1 MAVTDQHP
9 QYIAA
14 KKSWQIMQDA
24 VAGEEAI
31 KLATTQYLP
40 KSAGMVEAEKQG
52 DLTGEIY
59 KGYVSRAQYPLW
71 VQDSLRTMIGLVSKL
86 NPEINLPGSLMVGL
100 NENATN
106 DGFGLKQLFIRVVL
120 ELLEYGRC
128 GLLVD
133 VDGDGKPYFALYN
146 ALSIINWKENNVG
159 GRRDLNLVVLE
170 EQFENSEDEFSH
182 STKTVHRVLGL
193 KDGSLNVRL
202 FDGGTEQDKT
212 PTLGNNSLNF
222 TPFVFCGTT
231 DNAPS
236 VGTVP
241 LLTMAKAALKYYQL
255 SADYFQSLHHTAHP
269 QPWISGLGNDDDV
282 SVTGVMAAWLLPPEA
297 KCGYLEIQGVG
308 IDKTKAEMDAQKNA
322 ALEAGA
328 KVIDT
333 NTQESGE
340 ARRARQDDQHAS
352 LHSIVMC
359 AAEAIE
365 QAIKYAAQW
374 LKLDPSKYTF
384 SVKPEFSSTAYDIE
398 LAKQLYEGAIAGK
411 NSFQTYWEYIATG
424 NLPEHEYK
432 DELKRVETELTQMP
446 LSGYQPFN
454 GVNDEQP
461 GTPASNS

>member
-1 MAVTDQHP
+1 MAVTDKHP

-14 KKSWQIMQDA
+14 QKAWLIMRDA
-24 VAGEEAI
+24 VAGEEEI
-31 KLATTQYLP
+31 KQAQTKYLS
-40 KSAGMVEAEKQG
+40 KSAGMIEAEKQG
-52 DLTGEIY
+52 DTAGAIY
-59 KGYVSRAQYPLW
+59 KAYLSRAQYPLW

-86 NPEINLPGSLMVGL
+86 EPNIVIESSLLKGL
-100 NENATN
+100 IDNATN
-106 DGFGLKQLFIRVVL
+106 DGFGLKQLFIRICL

-133 VDGDGKPYFALYN
+133 VDANGVPYFALYD
-146 ALSIINWKENNVG
+146 ALSIINWKENSID
-159 GRRDLNLVVLE
+159 GRKDLKLLVLE
-170 EQFENSEDEFSH
+170 EQFDNSEDEFGH
-182 STKTVHRVLGL
+182 DTRTVHRVLSMDNGAL
-193 KDGSLNVRL
+193 TVRL
-202 FDGGTEQDKT
+202 FDGSAVEDKT
-212 PTLGNNSLNF
+212 PDLGKNMLSF

-231 DNAPS
+231 DNSAH

-269 QPWISGLGNDDDV
+269 QPWINGLDDGADI
-282 SVTGVMAAWLLPPEA
+282 SVTGVMAVWDLPGEA
-297 KCGYLEIQGVG
+297 QCGYLEISGNG
-308 IDKTKAEMDAQKNA
+308 IELTKKEMDAQKNA

-359 AAEAIE
+359 AAAAIE

-374 LKLDPSKYTF
+374 LKLNPSKYAFT
-384 SVKPEFSSTAYDIE
+384 VEPEFIVQQYDIN
-398 LAKQLYEGAIAGK
+398 LAKQLYEGAISGK

-424 NLPEHEYK
+424 KLPGHDYQE
-432 DELKRVETELTQMP
+432 ELRRIEGERDSAP
-446 LSGYQPFN
+446 L
-454 GVNDEQP
+454 
-461 GTPASNS
+461 

>member
-1 MAVTDQHP
+1 MAVTDKHP

-14 KKSWQIMQDA
+14 QKAWLIMRDA
-24 VAGEEAI
+24 VAGEEEI
-31 KLATTQYLP
+31 KQAQTKYLS
-40 KSAGMVEAEKQG
+40 KSAGMIEAEKQG
-52 DLTGEIY
+52 DMAGAIY
-59 KGYVSRAQYPLW
+59 KAYLSRAQYPLW

-86 NPEINLPGSLMVGL
+86 EPNIVIESSLLKGL
-100 NENATN
+100 IDNATN
-106 DGFGLKQLFIRVVL
+106 DGFGLKQLFIRICL

-133 VDGDGKPYFALYN
+133 VDANGVPYFALYD
-146 ALSIINWKENNVG
+146 ALSIINWKENSID
-159 GRRDLNLVVLE
+159 GRKDLKLLVLE
-170 EQFENSEDEFSH
+170 EQFDNSEDEFGH
-182 STKTVHRVLGL
+182 DTRTVHRVLSMDNGAL
-193 KDGSLNVRL
+193 TVRL
-202 FDGGTEQDKT
+202 FDGSAVEDKT
-212 PTLGNNSLNF
+212 PDLGKNMLSF

-231 DNAPS
+231 DNSAH

-269 QPWISGLGNDDDV
+269 QPWINGLDDGADI
-282 SVTGVMAAWLLPPEA
+282 SVTGVMAVWDLPGEA
-297 KCGYLEIQGVG
+297 QCGYLEISGNG
-308 IDKTKAEMDAQKNA
+308 IELTKKEMDAQKNA

-359 AAEAIE
+359 AAAAIE

-374 LKLDPSKYTF
+374 LKLNPSKYAFT
-384 SVKPEFSSTAYDIE
+384 VEPEFVVQQYDIN
-398 LAKQLYEGAIAGK
+398 LAKQLYEGAISGK

-424 NLPEHEYK
+424 KLPGHDYQE
-432 DELKRVETELTQMP
+432 ELRRIEGERDSAP
-446 LSGYQPFN
+446 L
-454 GVNDEQP
+454 
-461 GTPASNS
+461 

>member
-1 MAVTDQHP
+1 MAVTDKHP

-14 KKSWQIMQDA
+14 QKAWLIMRDA
-24 VAGEEAI
+24 VAGEEEI
-31 KLATTQYLP
+31 KQAQTKYLS
-40 KSAGMVEAEKQG
+40 KSAGMIEAEKQG
-52 DLTGEIY
+52 DTAGAIY
-59 KGYVSRAQYPLW
+59 KAYLSRAQYPLW

-86 NPEINLPGSLMVGL
+86 EPNIVIESSLLKGL
-100 NENATN
+100 IDNATN
-106 DGFGLKQLFIRVVL
+106 DGFGLKQLFIRICL

-133 VDGDGKPYFALYN
+133 VDANGVPYFALYD
-146 ALSIINWKENNVG
+146 ALSIINWKENSID
-159 GRRDLNLVVLE
+159 GRKDLKLLVLE
-170 EQFENSEDEFSH
+170 EQFDNSEDEFGH
-182 STKTVHRVLGL
+182 DTRTVHRVLSMDNGAL
-193 KDGSLNVRL
+193 TVRL
-202 FDGGTEQDKT
+202 FDGSAVEDKT
-212 PTLGNNSLNF
+212 PDLGKNMLSF

-231 DNAPS
+231 DNSAH

-269 QPWISGLGNDDDV
+269 QPWINGLDDGADI
-282 SVTGVMAAWLLPPEA
+282 SVTGVMAVWDLPGEA
-297 KCGYLEIQGVG
+297 QCGYLEISGNG
-308 IDKTKAEMDAQKNA
+308 IELTKKEMDAQKNA

-359 AAEAIE
+359 AAAAIE

-374 LKLDPSKYTF
+374 LKLNPSKYAFT
-384 SVKPEFSSTAYDIE
+384 VEPEFIVQQYDIN
-398 LAKQLYEGAIAGK
+398 LAKQLYEGAISGK

-424 NLPEHEYK
+424 KLPGHDYQE
-432 DELKRVETELTQMP
+432 ELKRIEGERDGAP
-446 LSGYQPFN
+446 L
-454 GVNDEQP
+454 
-461 GTPASNS
+461 

>member
-1 MAVTDQHP
+1 MAVTDKHP
-9 QYIAA
+9 QYLAA
-14 KKSWQIMQDA
+14 QKAWLVMRDA
-24 VAGEEAI
+24 VAGEEEI
-31 KLATTQYLP
+31 KQAQTKYLP
-40 KSAGMVEAEKQG
+40 KSAGMIEAEKQG
-52 DLTGEIY
+52 DTTGEIY
-59 KGYVSRAQYPLW
+59 KAYLSRAQYPLW

-86 NPEINLPGSLMVGL
+86 EPNIVIESSLLKGL
-100 NENATN
+100 VENATN
-106 DGFGLKQLFIRVVL
+106 DGFGLKQLFIRICL

-133 VDGDGKPYFALYN
+133 VDANGVPYFALYD
-146 ALSIINWKENNVG
+146 ALSIINWKENSIG
-159 GRRDLNLVVLE
+159 GRKDLKLLVLE
-170 EQFENSEDEFSH
+170 EQFDNSEDEFGH
-182 STKTVHRVLGL
+182 DTKTVHRVLAMREGAL
-193 KDGSLNVRL
+193 TVRL
-202 FDGGTEQDKT
+202 FDGSTQEDKT
-212 PTLGNNSLNF
+212 PDLGGNKLAF
-222 TPFVFCGTT
+222 TPFVFCGTN
-231 DNAPS
+231 DNSPQ

-269 QPWISGLGNDDDV
+269 QPWINGLDDDTDI
-282 SVTGVMAAWLLPPEA
+282 SVTGVMAVWDLPGESQ
-297 KCGYLEIQGVG
+297 CGYLEISGNG
-308 IDKTKAEMDAQKNA
+308 IELTKKEMEAQKNA

-384 SVKPEFSSTAYDIE
+384 TVEPEFIVQKYDIN
-398 LAKQLYEGAIAGK
+398 LAKQLYEGAISGK

-424 NLPEHEYK
+424 KLPGHDYQE
-432 DELKRVETELTQMP
+432 ELKRIESERESGP
-446 LSGYQPFN
+446 L
-454 GVNDEQP
+454 
-461 GTPASNS
+461 

>member
-1 MAVTDQHP
+1 MAVTDKHP

-14 KKSWQIMQDA
+14 QKAWLIMRDA
-24 VAGEEAI
+24 VAGEEEI
-31 KLATTQYLP
+31 KQAQTRYLS
-40 KSAGMVEAEKQG
+40 KSAGMIEAEKQG
-52 DLTGEIY
+52 DKTGAIY
-59 KGYVSRAQYPLW
+59 SAYLSRAQYPLW

-86 NPEINLPGSLMVGL
+86 EPNIVIESSLLKGL
-100 NENATN
+100 IDNATN
-106 DGFGLKQLFIRVVL
+106 DGFGLKQLFIRICL

-133 VDGDGKPYFALYN
+133 VDANGVPYFALYD
-146 ALSIINWKENNVG
+146 ALSIINWKENSVD
-159 GRRDLNLVVLE
+159 GRKDLKLLVLE
-170 EQFENSEDEFSH
+170 EQFDNSEDEFGH
-182 STKTVHRVLGL
+182 DTRTVHRVLSMNEGAL
-193 KDGSLNVRL
+193 TVRL
-202 FDGGTEQDKT
+202 FDGSTQEDKT
-212 PTLGNNSLNF
+212 PDLGKNKLSF

-231 DNAPS
+231 DNSPD

-269 QPWISGLGNDDDV
+269 QPWINGLDDGADI
-282 SVTGVMAAWLLPPEA
+282 SVTGVMAVWDLPGEA
-297 KCGYLEIQGVG
+297 QCGYLEISGNG
-308 IDKTKAEMDAQKNA
+308 IELTKKEMDAQKNA

-359 AAEAIE
+359 AAAAIE

-374 LKLDPSKYTF
+374 LKLDSSKYIFT
-384 SVKPEFSSTAYDIE
+384 VEPEFIVQQYDIN
-398 LAKQLYEGAIAGK
+398 LAKQLYEGAISGK

-424 NLPEHEYK
+424 KLPGHDYQE
-432 DELKRVETELTQMP
+432 ELRRIEGERDSAP
-446 LSGYQPFN
+446 L
-454 GVNDEQP
+454 
-461 GTPASNS
+461 

>member
-1 MAVTDQHP
+1 MAVTDKHP
-9 QYIAA
+9 QYLAA
-14 KKSWQIMQDA
+14 QKAWLIMRDA
-24 VAGEEAI
+24 VAGEEEI
-31 KLATTQYLP
+31 KQAQTKYLP
-40 KSAGMVEAEKQG
+40 KSAGMIEAEKQG
-52 DLTGEIY
+52 DTTGEIY
-59 KGYVSRAQYPLW
+59 KAYLSRAQYPLW

-86 NPEINLPGSLMVGL
+86 EPNIVIESSLLKGL
-100 NENATN
+100 VENATN
-106 DGFGLKQLFIRVVL
+106 DGFGLKQLFIRICL

-133 VDGDGKPYFALYN
+133 VDANGVPYFALYD
-146 ALSIINWKENNVG
+146 ALSIINWKENSIG
-159 GRRDLNLVVLE
+159 GRKDLKLLVLE
-170 EQFENSEDEFSH
+170 EQFDNSEDEFGH
-182 STKTVHRVLGL
+182 DTKTVHRVLAMREGAL
-193 KDGSLNVRL
+193 TVRL
-202 FDGGTEQDKT
+202 FDGSTEEDKT
-212 PTLGNNSLNF
+212 PDLGGNKLAF
-222 TPFVFCGTT
+222 TPFVFCGTN
-231 DNAPS
+231 DNSPQ

-269 QPWISGLGNDDDV
+269 QPWINGLDDDTDI
-282 SVTGVMAAWLLPPEA
+282 SVTGVMAVWDLPGESQ
-297 KCGYLEIQGVG
+297 CGYLEISGNG
-308 IDKTKAEMDAQKNA
+308 IELTKKEMEAQKNA

-384 SVKPEFSSTAYDIE
+384 TVEPEFIVQKYDIN
-398 LAKQLYEGAIAGK
+398 LAKQLYEGAISGK

-424 NLPEHEYK
+424 KLPGHDYQE
-432 DELKRVETELTQMP
+432 ELKRIESEKDSGP
-446 LSGYQPFN
+446 L
-454 GVNDEQP
+454 
-461 GTPASNS
+461 

>member
-1 MAVTDQHP
+1 MAVTDKHP

-14 KKSWQIMQDA
+14 QKAWLIMRDA
-24 VAGEEAI
+24 VAGEEEI
-31 KLATTQYLP
+31 KQAQTKYLS
-40 KSAGMVEAEKQG
+40 KSAGMIEAEKQG
-52 DLTGEIY
+52 DTAGAIY
-59 KGYVSRAQYPLW
+59 KAYLSRAQYPLW

-86 NPEINLPGSLMVGL
+86 EPNIVIESSLLKGL
-100 NENATN
+100 IDNATN
-106 DGFGLKQLFIRVVL
+106 DGFGLKQLFIRICL

-133 VDGDGKPYFALYN
+133 VDANGVPYFALYD
-146 ALSIINWKENNVG
+146 ALSIINWKENSID
-159 GRRDLNLVVLE
+159 GRKDLKLLVLE
-170 EQFENSEDEFSH
+170 EQFDNSEDEFGH
-182 STKTVHRVLGL
+182 DTRTVHRVLSMDNGAL
-193 KDGSLNVRL
+193 TVRL
-202 FDGGTEQDKT
+202 FDGSAVEDKT
-212 PTLGNNSLNF
+212 PDLGKNMLSF

-231 DNAPS
+231 DNSAH

-269 QPWISGLGNDDDV
+269 QPWINGLDDGADI
-282 SVTGVMAAWLLPPEA
+282 SVTGVMAVWDLPGEA
-297 KCGYLEIQGVG
+297 QCGYLEISGNG
-308 IDKTKAEMDAQKNA
+308 IELTKKEMDAQKNA

-359 AAEAIE
+359 AAAAIE

-374 LKLDPSKYTF
+374 LKLNPSKYAFT
-384 SVKPEFSSTAYDIE
+384 VEPEFIVQQYDIN
-398 LAKQLYEGAIAGK
+398 LAKQLYEGAISGK

-424 NLPEHEYK
+424 KLPGHDYQE
-432 DELKRVETELTQMP
+432 ELWRIEGERDSAP
-446 LSGYQPFN
+446 L
-454 GVNDEQP
+454 
-461 GTPASNS
+461 

>member
-1 MAVTDQHP
+1 MAVTDKHP

-14 KKSWQIMQDA
+14 QKAWLIMRDA
-24 VAGEEAI
+24 VAGEEEI
-31 KLATTQYLP
+31 KQAQTKYLS
-40 KSAGMVEAEKQG
+40 KSAGMIEAEKQG
-52 DLTGEIY
+52 DTAGAIY
-59 KGYVSRAQYPLW
+59 KAYLSRAQYPLW

-86 NPEINLPGSLMVGL
+86 EPNIVIESSLLKGL
-100 NENATN
+100 IDNATN
-106 DGFGLKQLFIRVVL
+106 DGFGLKQLFIRICL

-133 VDGDGKPYFALYN
+133 VDANGVPYFALYD
-146 ALSIINWKENNVG
+146 ALSIINWKENSID
-159 GRRDLNLVVLE
+159 GRKDLKLLVLE
-170 EQFENSEDEFSH
+170 EQFDNSEDEFGH
-182 STKTVHRVLGL
+182 DTRTVHRVLSMDNGAL
-193 KDGSLNVRL
+193 TVRL
-202 FDGGTEQDKT
+202 FDGSAVEDKT
-212 PTLGNNSLNF
+212 PDLGKNMLSF

-231 DNAPS
+231 DNSAH

-269 QPWISGLGNDDDV
+269 QPWINGLDDDADI
-282 SVTGVMAAWLLPPEA
+282 SVTGVMAVWDLPGESQ
-297 KCGYLEIQGVG
+297 CGYLEISGNG
-308 IDKTKAEMDAQKNA
+308 IELTKKEMDAQKNA

-359 AAEAIE
+359 AAAAIE

-374 LKLDPSKYTF
+374 LKLNPSKYAFT
-384 SVKPEFSSTAYDIE
+384 VEPEFIVQQYDIN
-398 LAKQLYEGAIAGK
+398 LAKQLYEGAISGK

-424 NLPEHEYK
+424 KIPGHDYQE
-432 DELKRVETELTQMP
+432 ELRRIEGERDSAP
-446 LSGYQPFN
+446 L
-454 GVNDEQP
+454 
-461 GTPASNS
+461 

>member
-1 MAVTDQHP
+1 MAVTDKHP

-14 KKSWQIMQDA
+14 QKAWLIMRDA
-24 VAGEEAI
+24 VAGEEEI
-31 KLATTQYLP
+31 KQAQTKYLS
-40 KSAGMVEAEKQG
+40 KSAGMIEAEKQG
-52 DLTGEIY
+52 DTAGAIY
-59 KGYVSRAQYPLW
+59 KAYLSRAQYPLW

-86 NPEINLPGSLMVGL
+86 EPNIVIESSLLKGL
-100 NENATN
+100 IDNATN
-106 DGFGLKQLFIRVVL
+106 DGFGLKQLFIRICL

-133 VDGDGKPYFALYN
+133 VDANGVPYFALYD
-146 ALSIINWKENNVG
+146 ALSIINWKENSID
-159 GRRDLNLVVLE
+159 GRKDLKLLVLE
-170 EQFENSEDEFSH
+170 EQFDNSEDEFGH
-182 STKTVHRVLGL
+182 DTRTVHRVLSMDNGAL
-193 KDGSLNVRL
+193 TVRL
-202 FDGGTEQDKT
+202 FDGSTVEDKT
-212 PTLGNNSLNF
+212 PDLGKNMLSF

-231 DNAPS
+231 DNSAH

-269 QPWISGLGNDDDV
+269 QPWINGLDDGADI
-282 SVTGVMAAWLLPPEA
+282 SVTGVMAVWDLPGEA
-297 KCGYLEIQGVG
+297 QCGYLEISGNG
-308 IDKTKAEMDAQKNA
+308 IELTKKEMDAQKNA

-359 AAEAIE
+359 AAAAIE

-374 LKLDPSKYTF
+374 LKLNPSKYAFT
-384 SVKPEFSSTAYDIE
+384 VEPEFIVQQYDIN
-398 LAKQLYEGAIAGK
+398 LAKQLYEGAISGK

-424 NLPEHEYK
+424 KLPGHDYQE
-432 DELKRVETELTQMP
+432 ELKRIEGERDGAP
-446 LSGYQPFN
+446 L
-454 GVNDEQP
+454 
-461 GTPASNS
+461 